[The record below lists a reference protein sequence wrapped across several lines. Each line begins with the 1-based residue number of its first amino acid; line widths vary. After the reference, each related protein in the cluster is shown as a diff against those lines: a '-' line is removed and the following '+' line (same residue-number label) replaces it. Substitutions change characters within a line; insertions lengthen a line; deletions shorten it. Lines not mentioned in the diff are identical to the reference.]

1 MKDLSDFRVSY
12 EKYNLSEESI
22 VDDPLTLFKEWFEQ
36 ICDSKQI
43 KEPNAM
49 TLSTVDSNNT
59 PNNRVVLLKKFSNE
73 GFIFYTNYMSNKGK
87 SMSNNSNVCLSFFWP
102 SHERQVIIKGECVF
116 MSKKESDEYFYSRP
130 IDSQIGAIA
139 SDQSSEIPNRKY
151 IVDKFDDLKK
161 NHKKITRPEH
171 WGGVIVHHKTIEFWQ
186 GRKNRLHDRIFFTQS
201 AKGKWSYSRLSP

>member
-73 GFIFYTNYMSNKGK
+73 GFVFYTNYMSNKGK

-102 SHERQVIIKGECVF
+102 SHERQVIIKGKCIF
-116 MSKKESDEYFYSRP
+116 IPKKESDEYFYSRP

-171 WGGVIVHHKTIEFWQ
+171 WGGVIVHHETIEFWQ
-186 GRKNRLHDRIFFTQS
+186 GRKNRLHDRIFFTKS
-201 AKGKWSYSRLSP
+201 VKGKWSYSRLSP

>member
-1 MKDLSDFRVSY
+1 
-12 EKYNLSEESI
+12 
-22 VDDPLTLFKEWFEQ
+22 
-36 ICDSKQI
+36 
-43 KEPNAM
+43 
-49 TLSTVDSNNT
+49 
-59 PNNRVVLLKKFSNE
+59 
-73 GFIFYTNYMSNKGK
+73 
-87 SMSNNSNVCLSFFWP
+87 
-102 SHERQVIIKGECVF
+102 

-171 WGGVIVHHKTIEFWQ
+171 WGGVIVLHETIEFWQ

>member
-1 MKDLSDFRVSY
+1 MSD
-12 EKYNLSEESI
+12 KLNPI
-22 VDDPLTLFKEWFEQ
+22 IKFKEWFDLATE
-36 ICDSKQI
+36 
-43 KEPNAM
+43 KEINDPNAM
-49 TLSTVDSNNT
+49 CLSTVDDKNT
-59 PNNRVVLLKKFSNE
+59 PHSRMVLLKDYNDE

-102 SHERQVIIKGECVF
+102 SHERQVIIKGKCIF
-116 MSKKESDEYFYSRP
+116 MSKKESDKYFYSRP

-171 WGGVIVHHKTIEFWQ
+171 WGGVIVHHETIEFWQ
-186 GRKNRLHDRIFFTQS
+186 GRKNRLHDRIFFTKS

>member
-1 MKDLSDFRVSY
+1 
-12 EKYNLSEESI
+12 
-22 VDDPLTLFKEWFEQ
+22 
-36 ICDSKQI
+36 
-43 KEPNAM
+43 M

-186 GRKNRLHDRIFFTQS
+186 GRKNRLHDRIFFTKS
-201 AKGKWSYSRLSP
+201 AKGKWGYSRLSP

>member
-49 TLSTVDSNNT
+49 TLSTVDNNNT

-73 GFIFYTNYMSNKGK
+73 GFVFYTNYMSNKGK

-102 SHERQVIIKGECVF
+102 SHERQVIIKGKCIF
-116 MSKKESDEYFYSRP
+116 IPKKESDEYFYSRP

-171 WGGVIVHHKTIEFWQ
+171 WGGVIVHHETIEFWQ
-186 GRKNRLHDRIFFTQS
+186 GRKNRLHDRIFFTKS
-201 AKGKWSYSRLSP
+201 VKGKWSYSRLSP

>member
-49 TLSTVDSNNT
+49 TLSTVDNNNT
-59 PNNRVVLLKKFSNE
+59 PNNRVVLLKKFSNK

-102 SHERQVIIKGECVF
+102 SHERQVIIKGKCIF
-116 MSKKESDEYFYSRP
+116 IPKKESDEYFYSRP

-171 WGGVIVHHKTIEFWQ
+171 WGGVIVHHETIEFWQ
-186 GRKNRLHDRIFFTQS
+186 GRKNRLHDRIFFTKS
-201 AKGKWSYSRLSP
+201 VKGKWSYSRLSP

>member
-22 VDDPLTLFKEWFEQ
+22 VDDPLILFKEWFEQ

-49 TLSTVDSNNT
+49 TLSTVDNNNT

-87 SMSNNSNVCLSFFWP
+87 SMSNNSNVCLSFFG
-102 SHERQVIIKGECVF
+102 HLMKDKLLLRVNVF
-116 MSKKESDEYFYSRP
+116 LC
-130 IDSQIGAIA
+130 
-139 SDQSSEIPNRKY
+139 
-151 IVDKFDDLKK
+151 LKK
-161 NHKKITRPEH
+161 NQMSIFTR
-171 WGGVIVHHKTIEFWQ
+171 VLLIVKLVRLPLIRAVKFPIESILLT
-186 GRKNRLHDRIFFTQS
+186 NLMI
-201 AKGKWSYSRLSP
+201 

>member
-22 VDDPLTLFKEWFEQ
+22 VDDQLILFKEWFEQ

-49 TLSTVDSNNT
+49 TLSTVDNNNT

-102 SHERQVIIKGECVF
+102 SHERQVIIKGKCIF

-161 NHKKITRPEH
+161 NHKKIIRPEH
-171 WGGVIVHHKTIEFWQ
+171 WGGVIVDHETIEFWQ
-186 GRKNRLHDRIFFTQS
+186 GRKNRLHDRIFFTKS

>member
-22 VDDPLTLFKEWFEQ
+22 VDDPLILFKDWFEQ

-87 SMSNNSNVCLSFFWP
+87 SMSNNSNVCLSLI
-102 SHERQVIIKGECVF
+102 HI
-116 MSKKESDEYFYSRP
+116 
-130 IDSQIGAIA
+130 
-139 SDQSSEIPNRKY
+139 
-151 IVDKFDDLKK
+151 
-161 NHKKITRPEH
+161 
-171 WGGVIVHHKTIEFWQ
+171 
-186 GRKNRLHDRIFFTQS
+186 
-201 AKGKWSYSRLSP
+201 

>member
-22 VDDPLTLFKEWFEQ
+22 VDDPLILFKDWFEQ

-161 NHKKITRPEH
+161 I
-171 WGGVIVHHKTIEFWQ
+171 I
-186 GRKNRLHDRIFFTQS
+186 RKLQDQNI
-201 AKGKWSYSRLSP
+201 GEV

>member
-22 VDDPLTLFKEWFEQ
+22 VDDPLILFKEWFEQ

-49 TLSTVDSNNT
+49 TLSTVDNNNT

-102 SHERQVIIKGECVF
+102 SHERQVIIKGKCIF

-151 IVDKFDDLKK
+151 ICLLY
-161 NHKKITRPEH
+161 T
-171 WGGVIVHHKTIEFWQ
+171 
-186 GRKNRLHDRIFFTQS
+186 
-201 AKGKWSYSRLSP
+201 SPSPRD

>member
-22 VDDPLTLFKEWFEQ
+22 VDDPLILFKEWFEQ

-49 TLSTVDSNNT
+49 TLSTVDNNNT

-73 GFIFYTNYMSNKGK
+73 GFVFYTNYMSNKGK

-186 GRKNRLHDRIFFTQS
+186 GRKNRLHDRIFFTKS